1 MLKAEPLTQSV
12 SIQLMVS
19 RMTISRTRRL
29 RQAAA
34 GLALLAF
41 ATGPA
46 HAEKTLS
53 DYLPDDII
61 PTLSGSYLAAL
72 SATRASDIDA
82 ATVFFEDA
90 LSQDPEDP
98 VLLDRTFSML
108 LVGGQIEQSLPIAE
122 RLVLTSDA
130 NRMGQIVLGIQALKT
145 KNYRESSTRL
155 AKGDRGPL
163 ANVTA
168 SLLAAWAAQG
178 QGETDAALKIVDT
191 MNGPEW
197 YGTFKNFNMALIA
210 ELAGR
215 HDAALA
221 SISKAYATDSAS
233 MRIVEAYARM
243 MARAGKKDEALKAL
257 DTFSKQSAGQP
268 LIAKLSED
276 IRAGKTPAPLIS
288 TVQQG
293 AAEVLYGIG
302 SALSTEKGGD
312 ELGTVYLQLARYLD
326 PKAELM
332 TMALGDLLQNAQQF
346 ERSIAVFQQVPK
358 SSPLRRAADMQI
370 AVDLDGLGRTDDAIR
385 QLKKLVATN
394 PKDFEALTSLGTIYR
409 GNKRFL
415 ESADMYSK
423 AIDAIDP
430 ADPRGWLLYYYRGV
444 AYEQAKEWDKAEAD
458 LLQSLKL
465 SPNEAQVLNYLGYS
479 WIDRSINL
487 DRGMA
492 MIKKAVD
499 LKPDDG
505 YIVDSLGWA
514 YYRTGKYDEAVG
526 QLERA
531 IALKS
536 DDSTINDHLG
546 DAYWKVGRKLEATFQ
561 WAHARDMNPEP
572 AAKAIILA
580 KLAHGLD
587 KVEESKVASMTGNTV
602 TDASAAAPAPTV
614 PGSITVGE
622 GDSLWKIAERVYGNA
637 EMYRKLIEANRGK
650 FRNPN
655 RIVPGTVLDV
665 PPVAAP

>member
-1 MLKAEPLTQSV
+1 MTT
-12 SIQLMVS
+12 S
-19 RMTISRTRRL
+19 RARRL
-29 RQAAA
+29 RHAAA
-34 GLALLAF
+34 GFALLAL

-53 DYLPDDII
+53 DYLPDDLET
-61 PTLSGSYLAAL
+61 TLSGSYLAAL
-72 SATRASDIDA
+72 SATRAADVDA
-82 ATVFFEDA
+82 ATLFFEDA
-90 LSQDPEDP
+90 LSQDPDNP
-98 VLLDRTFSML
+98 MLLDRTFSML
-108 LVGGQIEQSLPIAE
+108 LVNGRIQESLPIAE
-122 RLVLTSDA
+122 RLILSSDS
-130 NRMGQIVLGIQALKT
+130 NRMGQIVLGIEALKA

-178 QGETDAALKIVDT
+178 QNETDAALKIVDT

-210 ELAGR
+210 DVAGR
-215 HDAALA
+215 QDEALA
-221 SISKAYATDSAS
+221 SIEKAYQTDSAS
-233 MRIVEAYARM
+233 MRVVEAYARLK
-243 MARAGKKDEALKAL
+243 ARAGKKDEALKAL
-257 DTFSKQSAGQP
+257 DTFAKSSAAQP
-268 LIAKLSED
+268 LIQKLADE
-276 IRAGKTPAPLIS
+276 IKAGKTPAPLIT

-302 SALSTEKGGD
+302 AALSTEKGGD
-312 ELGTVYLQLARYLD
+312 ELGTVYLQLGRYLD
-326 PKAELM
+326 PKSDLI
-332 TMALGDLLQNAQQF
+332 TMALGDLLQGAQQF

-358 SSPLRRAADMQI
+358 ASPLRRAADMQI
-370 AVDLDGLGRTDDAIR
+370 AVDLDALGRSDDAIR
-385 QLKKLVATN
+385 QLKRLVAAN
-394 PKDFEALTSLGTIYR
+394 PMDFEALTSLGTIYR
-409 GNKRFL
+409 GGKRFQ

-423 AIDAIDP
+423 AIAAIDP
-430 ADPRGWLLYYYRGV
+430 SDPRNWLLYYYRGV
-444 AYEQAKEWDKAEAD
+444 AYEQAGDWDKAEAD

-465 SPNEAQVLNYLGYS
+465 SPNEPQVLNYLGYS
-479 WIDRSINL
+479 WIDKSINL

-514 YYRTGKYDEAVG
+514 YYRTGHYDEAVS

-572 AAKAIILA
+572 AAKERILA

-587 KVEESKVASMTGNTV
+587 KVEESKVASATGNTV
-602 TDASAAAPAPTV
+602 TDATMAAAPAPTTV
-614 PGSITVGE
+614 PGSVTVGE
-622 GDSLWKIAERVYGNA
+622 GDSLWKIALRLYGNG
-637 EMYRKLIEANRGK
+637 ELYQKLIEANRGK
-650 FRNPN
+650 LRNPN
-655 RIVPGTVLDV
+655 RIVPGTVLEV
-665 PPVAAP
+665 PPAP